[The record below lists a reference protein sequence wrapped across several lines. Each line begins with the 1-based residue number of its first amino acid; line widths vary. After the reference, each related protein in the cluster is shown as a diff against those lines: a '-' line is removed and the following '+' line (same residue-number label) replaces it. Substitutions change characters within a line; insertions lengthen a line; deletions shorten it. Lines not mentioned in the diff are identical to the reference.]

1 MTDLATNAPPLAHH
15 GHTTA
20 LAPTEAGRDQAWA
33 SEPTQLLSDGAVSA
47 CTGSRTRSRASDTRS
62 DPEPTTEHGTFTLTG
77 TGIPWVHSRRHTPSA
92 PMISITSRP
101 LTCSRAQTPA
111 YTGPHSRAANASA
124 AGHGTRHGDNRHRG
138 GTRSDSSHD
147 MTDVS
152 RPWNRDRHRRERQH
166 YQADRYHA
174 NHVLDAAASYA
185 VSDASALSADGERTH
200 RGTREARVDDP
211 RERSRVPKQ
220 LRRRTLIRSFI
231 RDCVFRNS
239 RSSKRPA
246 NRVHRHTGGNPHP
259 PDAPLTR
266 QQPTILPPP
275 LQYSHHPSHP
285 TATQTANCT
294 LYSFLMPLDPS
305 AHA

>member
-1 MTDLATNAPPLAHH
+1 MRVRGQTACNSTPCHHCVICLAGLPGDGPNVCAREMTDLATNAPPLAHH
-15 GHTTA
+15 GQTTA

-62 DPEPTTEHGTFTLTG
+62 DPEPTTDHGTFTLTG

-111 YTGPHSRAANASA
+111 YTGPHCRAANASA

-152 RPWNRDRHRRERQH
+152 RPWNRGRHRQN
-166 YQADRYHA
+166 D
-174 NHVLDAAASYA
+174 N
-185 VSDASALSADGERTH
+185 TI
-200 RGTREARVDDP
+200 
-211 RERSRVPKQ
+211 
-220 LRRRTLIRSFI
+220 RRT
-231 RDCVFRNS
+231 
-239 RSSKRPA
+239 A
-246 NRVHRHTGGNPHP
+246 
-259 PDAPLTR
+259 
-266 QQPTILPPP
+266 
-275 LQYSHHPSHP
+275 
-285 TATQTANCT
+285 TARTT
-294 LYSFLMPLDPS
+294 S
-305 AHA
+305 